1 MSPFWRLA
9 KVCCTLAGSER
20 QFHVSPSYLL
30 LDPDEKQ
37 FLTSQSLQ
45 ACLLPR
51 DASCTKVW
59 LSFPKC
65 CLEEIGYQELC

>member
-1 MSPFWRLA
+1 MSLLWSLA
-9 KVCCTLAGSER
+9 KVCCSSAGSER

-30 LDPDEKQ
+30 LDPDGKQ
-37 FLTSQSLQ
+37 FQSSQSLQ

-51 DASCTKVW
+51 DASCTKVC

-65 CLEEIGYQELC
+65 CLEETGHQELC